1 MPQGKESAC
10 QYRRHRFD
18 PQVRIDPQVRK
29 IPWERKWQLTPVFLP
44 GESQGQRSLEVDSP
58 RGHTESWTQLA
69 SE

>member
-10 QYRRHRFD
+10 QYRRHRF
-18 PQVRIDPQVRK
+18 DPQVRK

-44 GESQGQRSLEVDSP
+44 GESHGQRSLAVDSP

>member
-1 MPQGKESAC
+1 MSQGKESAC
-10 QYRRHRFD
+10 QYRRHRF
-18 PQVRIDPQVRK
+18 DPQVRK

-44 GESQGQRSLEVDSP
+44 GESHGQRSLEVDSP